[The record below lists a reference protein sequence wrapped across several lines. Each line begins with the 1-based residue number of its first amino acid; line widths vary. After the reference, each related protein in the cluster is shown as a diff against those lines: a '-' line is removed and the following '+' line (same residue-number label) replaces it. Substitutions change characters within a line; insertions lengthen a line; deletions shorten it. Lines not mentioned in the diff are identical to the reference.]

1 MFDGMLER
9 RAGLTK
15 NVAGI
20 EQAIDLRS
28 VPRSLLDLVE
38 IVQVGDQR
46 VGGLLVEVNVV
57 GLRIGHGP
65 IIDPPWTFSTLLAS
79 VLTVPQYLPVVRAFY
94 CLFRTSHEH
103 YCGRYVPL
111 KDDDVCFFVAR
122 SASVAALVVF

>member
-65 IIDPPWTFSTLLAS
+65 IIDPTEPLLRGS
-79 VLTVPQYLPVVRAFY
+79 LVRFPRLVATICATRAAGARRSRQLRLY
-94 CLFRTSHEH
+94 QLGLAAATRTCLIA
-103 YCGRYVPL
+103 G
-111 KDDDVCFFVAR
+111 KA
-122 SASVAALVVF
+122 SASRS